1 MVESVRQEL
10 NDVETE
16 KANFEKDLLS
26 QLVETA
32 RSKAAIEEDFIAK
45 LSASEQMITS
55 LKRKLACHSQ
65 EGNSVQR
72 S

>member
-1 MVESVRQEL
+1 M
-10 NDVETE
+10 
-16 KANFEKDLLS
+16 
-26 QLVETA
+26 A

-55 LKRKLACHSQ
+55 LKQKLACHSQ
-65 EGNSVQR
+65 EGKSAQR